1 MERKNRKQEKKKSL
15 QKEVGRTKS
24 KESKKGANERHS
36 TL

>member
-1 MERKNRKQEKKKSL
+1 MERKNRKQEKKSL
-15 QKEVGRTKS
+15 QKEVERTKS